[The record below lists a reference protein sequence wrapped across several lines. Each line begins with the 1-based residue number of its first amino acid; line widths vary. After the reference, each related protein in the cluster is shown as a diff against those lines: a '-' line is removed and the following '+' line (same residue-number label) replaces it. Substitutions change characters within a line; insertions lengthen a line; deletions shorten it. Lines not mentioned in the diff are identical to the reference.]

1 MEVQMPRTTIEL
13 SKDNFNRLR
22 KYCHRHNVTMKKATN
37 KLMAH
42 ALNELP
48 KKINQ
53 QAELPSFP
61 LGIKVDPADRD
72 ALFSAMGDRK

>member
-1 MEVQMPRTTIEL
+1 MPRTTIEL

-22 KYCHRHNVTMKKATN
+22 KYCLRQQVTMKKATN

-48 KKINQ
+48 LKRNEK
-53 QAELPSFP
+53 AEIPSFP
-61 LGIKVDPADRD
+61 LGIKIDPADRD
-72 ALFSAMGDRK
+72 ALFTAMGDRL